1 MHFSANEDHNEVL
14 PHTVRMTI
22 IKKLQTINAEE
33 GMEKSEP
40 SYTVGGHV
48 NWYSHCGEQ
57 YGDFFKN

>member
-22 IKKLQTINAEE
+22 LKKLQTINAEE

-48 NWYSHCGEQ
+48 N
-57 YGDFFKN
+57 